1 MEANT
6 ISLKTFTICLAAV
19 IVIETGFRSAAG
31 ARIATSLPALGL
43 VRCVES
49 ALLVTIVLAIEKKAA
64 AIGLSRAGTFP
75 ALGNGLI
82 WSALFGL
89 AAGLLYLLLH
99 AVGIDGLKYLQGVK
113 LSSGQHLVGLF
124 VVGGVIGP
132 ITEEIFFRGVVYG
145 FFRKWGVLVALFLS
159 TLLFVSIHSLGA
171 GLPVTQLIGG
181 LVFAIAYEKERNLMV
196 PITIHCLGN
205 LAIFSLS
212 FLT

>member
-6 ISLKTFTICLAAV
+6 ISLKTFTICLAV
-19 IVIETGFRSAAG
+19 VVVIETGFRLAAS
-31 ARIATSLPALGL
+31 ARIASSLSALGL

-49 ALLVTIVLAIEKKAA
+49 VLLVAFVLAIEKKAA

-75 ALGNGLI
+75 ALGKGLI

-89 AAGLLYLLLH
+89 AAGLLYLLLN
-99 AVGIDGLKYLQGVK
+99 AIGIDGLKYLQGVK
-113 LSSGQHLVGLF
+113 LSSWQHLVSLL

-145 FFRKWGVLVALFLS
+145 FFRKWGVFAALFLS
-159 TLLFVSIHSLGA
+159 TLLFVSIHPLG
-171 GLPVTQLIGG
+171 GSLPVTQLIGG

-212 FLT
+212 YLA